1 MLLNKEELNKIRI
14 YSAYVTKDRTKGRFD
29 LFHIGTRSKP
39 IVPYE
44 KVIRNYARC
53 SDIHKI
59 ILRARLEEKFTFLE
73 LMAVQ
78 SFLQVEHGI
87 ENFHYELFQLP
98 IDRQYYPEHH
108 RLNDLAQNVI
118 FPCRN
123 TKHPP
128 PLKFVIQHCKESY
141 SAPGG
146 RHGRKS

>member
-1 MLLNKEELNKIRI
+1 MMLNKEELAKIRI

-29 LFHIGTRSKP
+29 LFHIGARSKP

-53 SDIHKI
+53 SDTHKI

-87 ENFHYELFQLP
+87 ENFHYEQFQLP

-108 RLNDLAQNVI
+108 LLNDLTQKV
-118 FPCRN
+118 FYPCKN

-128 PLKFVIQHCKESY
+128 PLNFVIQHFNERF
-141 SAPGG
+141 SAPRG
-146 RHGRKS
+146 RRGRR